1 MCTCTTHTQ
10 HLWSVEYVF
19 SLHSAIC
26 NLASNGLANLLFIF
40 VHMSRVNMADP
51 NLYSKFGDFQSF
63 SLRNLHKQQRQN
75 FNIHMI
81 KRLLAQALIF
91 QRINFSS
98 CLWLD
103 LYVWCW
109 TLDSLPEC
117 SWSDFI
123 LFFIYLFLYTHPV
136 TLTSLMIHD
145 RSLASEDPKPTSRF
159 SGPK

>member
-1 MCTCTTHTQ
+1 MILLYISHQGTLTSPHIHTHNTQ

-19 SLHSAIC
+19 SLHSVIC

-40 VHMSRVNMADP
+40 VHMSRVNMAEP
-51 NLYSKFGDFQSF
+51 NLYSKSGDFQSF

-109 TLDSLPEC
+109 TLDSFPEH
-117 SWSDFI
+117 SWSD
-123 LFFIYLFLYTHPV
+123 LKYTPSNPYIPNDLWSI
-136 TLTSLMIHD
+136 TGIRGL
-145 RSLASEDPKPTSRF
+145 
-159 SGPK
+159 